1 MPVTSESLHG
11 EELTTIN
18 LGKAGDALPAASK
31 QENRDSQDCQKSPP
45 LYRSLLQ
52 PDSHRLTNDRKLLG
66 WQVSDTVFVGRTRI
80 NRESNVGVVFDLGDT
95 TISIGHKGLFYS
107 FVF

>member
-1 MPVTSESLHG
+1 MPVSSESLHG

-18 LGKAGDALPAASK
+18 LGKAGGALPAGSR
-31 QENRDSQDCQKSPP
+31 QENRHSQDCQKSPP

-66 WQVSDTVFVGRTRI
+66 WQVSDTVFFVCLLSTTQACSMVAVSVSRWLAVGEETNLRA
-80 NRESNVGVVFDLGDT
+80 VDL
-95 TISIGHKGLFYS
+95 
-107 FVF
+107 

>member
-1 MPVTSESLHG
+1 MSVTSESLHG

-66 WQVSDTVFVGRTRI
+66 WQVSDTVFFVCLLSTTQACSMVAVSVSRWLAVGEKANLRAV
-80 NRESNVGVVFDLGDT
+80 EL
-95 TISIGHKGLFYS
+95 
-107 FVF
+107 